1 MLFSID
7 ERLEKGKFF
16 IANLSLCRVFLHDDS
31 RFPWLVL
38 VPCLSNIQEIYQLDL
53 EQQHILVEEISLV
66 SKILQSYVNADK
78 INIAAFGNI
87 VPQLHIHVI
96 ARFKTDLAWPDP
108 VIGLKGSVP
117 YTLERK
123 DEMIRN
129 IRALFFS

>member
-16 IANLSLCRVFLHDDS
+16 ITNLPLCRVFLHDDS

-38 VPCLSNIQEIYQLDL
+38 VPCVPNIQEIYQLDPT
-53 EQQHILVEEISLV
+53 QQHALVEEISLV
-66 SKILQSYVNADK
+66 SKILQNYVNADK
-78 INIAAFGNI
+78 VNIAAFGNI
-87 VPQLHIHVI
+87 VPQLHIHII

-117 YTLERK
+117 YALGRK
-123 DEMIRN
+123 DGMISN
-129 IRALFFS
+129 LRALLFC